1 MNHVKL
7 DFRANTYDRMRCL
20 RGDSRGSLIV
30 ITALLFPVLLAFL
43 GLALDVGMIYDVKR
57 RQQKAADAGAMG
69 GGHELWRLNNTY
81 GEVSRAAKDDTA
93 RNGFDNARGT
103 TTVTVT
109 YPFNGNEQVEV
120 VIEEQVPT
128 YFARILGPEAVTVRS
143 RAVSG
148 LVGYGDGCIFVMDPN
163 ARDAFKISGNADLRS
178 ECGVYINSDHPDAAG
193 VQGGTSCLDVPE
205 IGLVGGM
212 NYEGGSQECTSD
224 YYGLMARVADPL
236 MNTLQPP
243 NLNDG
248 LTARDAVSSSEGDV
262 LTLDPGI
269 YPDITITG
277 GTVTLNPGLYVIDG
291 GLMPGGGNF
300 TVNGGTVDGTSGV
313 TFYLTNTSG
322 DDSRWPVI
330 NIAGNGQ
337 TPCPGDDLCD
347 GGGGGGGGFGSLKTN
362 AFDPVG
368 TSAAANGTVAA
379 QGGPPG
385 GGGGG
390 GGGGEGLVNLVA
402 PSSASLTVEGIT
414 GMLFFYDRNA
424 PLGPPTISNKIVGD
438 SCSTF
443 EGGLYFPKTDLAFR
457 GTSNSDSWQLV
468 VANTMEVMGTTCA
481 YNSFEGT
488 FAGMPPVRTVTL
500 ME

>member
-1 MNHVKL
+1 MNYVKSV
-7 DFRANTYDRMRCL
+7 FRANFYGWLRCF
-20 RGDSRGSLIV
+20 RRDSRGSLIV
-30 ITALLFPVLLAFL
+30 ITAILFPVLLAFL

-69 GGHELWRLNNTY
+69 GGHELWRNNITDA
-81 GEVSRAAKDDTA
+81 EVTRAATDDTA
-93 RNGFDNARGT
+93 RNGFDDADGS

-109 YPFNGNEQVEV
+109 YPYNTDQVEV
-120 VIEEQVPT
+120 VIEEVVPT
-128 YFARILGPEAVTVRS
+128 YFARIFGPKFVTVRS

-148 LVGYGDGCIFVMDPN
+148 LVSYGDGCIFVMDDS
-163 ARDAFKISGNADLRS
+163 ARDAFKISGTADLRS
-178 ECGVYINSDHPDAAG
+178 ECGVYVNSDHPDAAG

-205 IGLVGGM
+205 LGLVGRM
-212 NYEGGSQECTSD
+212 NYEGSSQECTSD
-224 YYGLMARVADPL
+224 HEELMARVADPL
-236 MNTLQPP
+236 YAMDPP
-243 NLNDG
+243 DLNDG
-248 LTARDAVSSSEGDV
+248 LTDRGAVSVSEGDPPV
-262 LTLDPGI
+262 TLEPGI
-269 YPDITITG
+269 YDDITITG

-291 GLMPGGGNF
+291 GNMPGGGNL

-322 DDSRWPVI
+322 DDTRWPEV

-337 TPCPGDDLCD
+337 TPCAENNLC
-347 GGGGGGGGFGSLKTN
+347 GGGGGGGFGSQKTN

-379 QGGPPG
+379 QGQGG

-390 GGGGEGLVNLVA
+390 GGGGEGRINLVA
-402 PSSASLTVEGIT
+402 PSSATLTVDGIT

-424 PLGPPTISNKIVGD
+424 PLGPPTISNHIVGD

-443 EGGLYFPKTDLAFR
+443 QGGLYFLKTDLAFR
-457 GTSNSDSWQLV
+457 GTSSSNAWQMV
-468 VANTMEVMGTTCA
+468 VANTMEIMGTSCA
-481 YNSFEGT
+481 YNTFEGT